1 MGGPLEISGLNVEP
15 VAPTAPHR
23 VLRPVMR
30 QTWRDLTFLHWPYE
44 PAVVRRFIPSDL
56 HLDLYDGVAWIGLV
70 PFAIEGLTLP
80 HVPAVPWLS
89 AFPETNVRTYVID
102 RHGRRGIWFFSL
114 DAARLLAVLGA
125 RALYALPYFWARMN
139 VTRVGP
145 LVRYTSARLTGSG
158 ARSGIEIRV
167 GDAISRPS
175 ELEVFLTARFR
186 LYARRGKR
194 LLEADVEHP
203 PWRLRR
209 AGVVRLEQNLLEA
222 GGLPVANSE
231 PLAHFGGRVDV
242 LVGAPHTV

>member
-1 MGGPLEISGLNVEP
+1 MGGPLKISGLDVEP
-15 VAPTAPHR
+15 VAPMAPHR

-44 PAVVRRFIPSDL
+44 PSIIRPFIPYDL

-70 PFAIEGLTLP
+70 PFTIEDLTLP
-80 HVPAVPWLS
+80 HAPPVPWVS
-89 AFPETNVRTYVID
+89 AFPETNLRTYVID
-102 RHGRRGIWFFSL
+102 RQGRRGIWFFSL

-125 RALYALPYFWARMN
+125 RAVYALPYFWARMN

-145 LVRYTSARLTGSG
+145 LVRYTSARVTGSR
-158 ARSGIEIRV
+158 ARSDIEIRV

-175 ELEVFLTARFR
+175 ELEVFLAARFR
-186 LYARRGKR
+186 LYAQRGKR
-194 LLEADVEHP
+194 LLKADVEHP
-203 PWRLRR
+203 SWRLRR

-222 GGLPVANSE
+222 GGLPMANSE